1 MVNPRQVVRPL
12 VFALLLSMFSA
23 ASVSVAYGQF
33 TLSVSSPFSPPEVD
47 PGGTAI
53 ATLDIEP
60 NGSSNPVTLTCVV
73 TASNQQTISL
83 PACDPSP
90 SSPITPPAKPS
101 LTVTTSAVP
110 PNPPVPPGSYT
121 MTVTGT
127 DGTTSQTVTLSLTIV
142 DITEDYTLS
151 VLPTTATP
159 SPVAAGASATTVVT
173 VTPIGSYSGHQVT
186 LACLSVSPVT
196 TAAPVCSFTPT
207 NGTAPGPVQVTAG
220 VPATATLTITTLGPI
235 PTTQLRT
242 PRIFYALWLL
252 VPGLALL
259 GAGRSGNRRR
269 RLLGLLLLT
278 AIASGLLLTPACG
291 STNNTNN
298 PNGETT
304 PNNTYT
310 FTLTGADENGNGPGN
325 TITCT
330 PGVIC
335 GAATVTLTV
344 N

>member
-12 VFALLLSMFSA
+12 VFAVLLSMFSA

-33 TLSVSSPFSPPEVD
+33 TLTVSSPFSPSAVD

-53 ATLDIEP
+53 ATLDLEP

-83 PACDPSP
+83 PTCDPSP
-90 SSPITPPAKPS
+90 TSPITPPARPS
-101 LTVTTSAVP
+101 LTVTTATVS

-127 DGTTSQTVTLSLTIV
+127 DGSTSQTIALSLTIV

-159 SPVAAGASATTVVT
+159 SPVHAGATATTVVT

-186 LACLSVSPVT
+186 LACLSVSPAVT
-196 TAAPVCSFTPT
+196 SAPICSFTPT
-207 NGTAPGPVQVTAG
+207 NATMPGPVQVTG
-220 VPATATLTITTLGPI
+220 GPATATLTITTLGPM
-235 PTTQLRT
+235 PTTRLRT

-252 VPGLALL
+252 VPGLAL
-259 GAGRSGNRRR
+259 AGVSRGGNRK
-269 RLLGLLLLT
+269 RLMGTLLLT
-278 AIASGLLLTPACG
+278 AVASGLLFTPACG
-291 STNNTNN
+291 HTNNTNN
-298 PNGETT
+298 PNGQTT

-310 FTLTGADENGNGPGN
+310 FTLTGADENGAGPGN
-325 TITCT
+325 STTCT
-330 PGVIC
+330 GGVNC

-344 N
+344 D

>member
-12 VFALLLSMFSA
+12 VFALLLALFSA
-23 ASVSVAYGQF
+23 ASASVAYGQF
-33 TLSVSSPFSPPEVD
+33 TLSVSSPFSPSSVD

-90 SSPITPPAKPS
+90 TTPITPPARPS
-101 LTVTTSAVP
+101 LTVTTATVP
-110 PNPPVPPGSYT
+110 PNPPVPPGSYNIS
-121 MTVTGT
+121 VTGT
-127 DGTTSQTVTLSLTIV
+127 NGTTSQTITLSLTIV
-142 DITEDYTLS
+142 DITEDFTLS
-151 VLPTTATP
+151 VSPTTATP
-159 SPVAAGASATTVVT
+159 GTVAAGAIATTTVT
-173 VTPIGSYSGHQVT
+173 ITPIGSYSNHQVT
-186 LACLSVSPVT
+186 LACLSVTPVV
-196 TAAPVCSFTPT
+196 TAAPICSFTPT
-207 NGTAPGPVQVTAG
+207 NSTTPGPVPVISG
-220 VPATATLTITTLGPI
+220 PATATLTITTLGPVPI
-235 PTTQLRT
+235 TRLRT

-252 VPGLALL
+252 VPGLALM
-259 GAGRSGNRRR
+259 GAGRFGNHRKK
-269 RLLGLLLLT
+269 LVGLLLLMT
-278 AIASGLLLTPACG
+278 LATSVLLMPACG

-310 FTLTGADENGNGPGN
+310 FTLTGADENGAGPGN
-325 TITCT
+325 TLTCT
-330 PGVIC
+330 PGVAC

>member
-23 ASVSVAYGQF
+23 ASVSVAHAQF
-33 TLSVSSPFSPPEVD
+33 TLTVSSPFSPPEVD

-83 PACDPSP
+83 PSCDPSP
-90 SSPITPPAKPS
+90 TSPITPPAKPS
-101 LTVTTSAVP
+101 LTVTTTAVP
-110 PNPPVPPGSYT
+110 PNPPVPPGSYI

-127 DGTTSQTVTLSLTIV
+127 DGTNSQTLTLSLTIV
-142 DITEDYTLS
+142 DVTEDYTLS
-151 VLPTTATP
+151 ASPTIATP
-159 SPVAAGASATTVVT
+159 GTVAAGAIATTTVT
-173 VTPIGSYSGHQVT
+173 ITPIGSYSNHQVT
-186 LACLSVSPVT
+186 LACLSVSPVV
-196 TAAPVCSFTPT
+196 TAAPICSFTPT
-207 NGTAPGPVQVTAG
+207 NATSPGPVQVTSG
-220 VPATATLTITTLGPI
+220 PATATLTITTLGPT
-235 PTTQLRT
+235 PTTRLRS

-252 VPGLALL
+252 VPGLGLVA
-259 GAGRSGNRRR
+259 AGRSGNRSK
-269 RLLGLLLLT
+269 RLMGLLLLMT
-278 AIASGLLLTPACG
+278 IASSVLLMPAC
-291 STNNTNN
+291 SHTNNTNN

-330 PGVIC
+330 PGVAC

>member
-23 ASVSVAYGQF
+23 ASVSVAHGQF
-33 TLSVSSPFSPPEVD
+33 TLTVSSPFSPPEVD

-53 ATLDIEP
+53 ATLDLEP

-90 SSPITPPAKPS
+90 TTPITPPARPS
-101 LTVTTSAVP
+101 LTVTTTTVP

-121 MTVTGT
+121 ITVTGT
-127 DGTTSQTVTLSLTIV
+127 DGSTSQTLTLSLTIV
-142 DITEDYTLS
+142 NITQDYTLS
-151 VLPTTATP
+151 VSPTTATP
-159 SPVAAGASATTVVT
+159 STVAAGAIATTTVT
-173 VTPIGSYSGHQVT
+173 ITPIGSYSQHTVT
-186 LACLSVSPVT
+186 LACLSVTPVV
-196 TAAPVCSFTPT
+196 TAAPICSFTPT
-207 NGTAPGPVQVTAG
+207 IGTGPGVQVTVG
-220 VPATATLTITTLGPI
+220 PATATLTITTLGPV
-235 PTTQLRT
+235 PTTRLRT
-242 PRIFYALWLL
+242 PRIFYAFWLL
-252 VPGLALL
+252 LPGLAL
-259 GAGRSGNRRR
+259 AGVSRGRNRK
-269 RLLGLLLLT
+269 RLMGVLLLT

-291 STNNTNN
+291 HTNNTNN
-298 PNGETT
+298 PNGEIT

-310 FTLTGADENGNGPGN
+310 FTLTGADENGAGPGN
-325 TITCT
+325 TTNCT
-330 PGVIC
+330 PGVAC